1 MDGRVALLGV
11 DPGWR
16 LCDVSRFGHGQPVT
30 NRLHLP
36 KAGPMQHRFLRH
48 AALAL
53 GLTVALAVPATA
65 APAPSWQSVGPNAGG
80 GYLAFTPA
88 APARLYVLPDGAHA
102 VFRSDDHG
110 VTWTPPAALGPQDV
124 SGTHLAADPHDA
136 NLVYVAASALG
147 GGAGHIFRSTDG
159 ARTFKPVLN
168 DQADL
173 IDVAILGREVFA
185 AGASGVFES
194 QDRGAHWTLLPGSPA
209 GAKRLVPDGNT
220 LFAATDNA
228 VYKIGKSVEK
238 LPVPGDIFV
247 EYLAAHGQ
255 LVVASQERDG
265 SAVISTDG
273 GRSWRAMTGPW
284 GTDWVSFLAITPTGD
299 IQAQTLQAAAD
310 GPSARK
316 NTWVSHDN
324 GRHWTAEPA
333 ALPALDLYSDLGS
346 FPDRSHELVISAAAG
361 VYTTSDSAKF
371 RRIGVPAISVGAM
384 AVSGSSLIAGTS
396 VDSYHS
402 TAPTA
407 RRLPTGYQDWGW
419 TGHAPAT
426 IGNVIGGV
434 AALPNKDLARVRI
447 GYCPDACIAL
457 ERSHDGGTT
466 WQRPGDMVP
475 GSSRSMAV
483 DPRDPSKLY
492 IATYLTGASLYTST
506 DGGKT
511 LTPHG
516 YDGAEGAWAV
526 AVGPDGALWIAT
538 PNGLFHSTDS
548 GETAVKVF
556 DGDVENVAVQGKH
569 VVAVGAN
576 IVKESLDG
584 KAFTDLKVP
593 AADYDAITFGT
604 DGSVYLGS
612 RTGLLHNGKDISAG
626 LPDHDVRSLLTTN
639 DWLFVGTG
647 SSGVYRLPLR

>member
-1 MDGRVALLGV
+1 M
-11 DPGWR
+11 
-16 LCDVSRFGHGQPVT
+16 
-30 NRLHLP
+30 
-36 KAGPMQHRFLRH
+36 
-48 AALAL
+48 LAT

-65 APAPSWQSVGPNAGG
+65 AKPQQWQSVGPNASG

-88 APARLYVLPDGAHA
+88 APTRLYVLPDGAHA
-102 VFRSDDHG
+102 VYRSDDHG
-110 VTWTPPAALGPQDV
+110 LTWASPAALGPTDV
-124 SGTHLAADPHDA
+124 SGTHLAADPRDA
-136 NLVYVAASALG
+136 NVVYVAASGYG
-147 GGAGHIFRSTDG
+147 GGAGHVFRSTDG
-159 ARTFKPVLN
+159 ARSFKPVL
-168 DQADL
+168 DDKAD
-173 IDVAILGREVFA
+173 ITDVAVAGRKVYA

-194 QDRGAHWTLLPGSPA
+194 QDRGAHWTLVKGSPA
-209 GAKRLVPDGNT
+209 GAKRLVVDGDA
-220 LFAATDNA
+220 LFVATDNA
-228 VYKIGKSVEK
+228 VYKGTEK
-238 LPVPGDIFV
+238 LAVPGDIFV

-273 GRSWRAMTGPW
+273 GRSWRAMAGPW
-284 GTDWVSFLAITPTGD
+284 GTDWVSFLGITPNGD
-299 IQAQTLQAAAD
+299 ITAQTLQPAAD
-310 GPSARK
+310 GPNARK

-346 FPDRSHELVISAAAG
+346 FPDRPHDLVISAAAG
-361 VYTTSDSAKF
+361 IYTTTDSAKF
-371 RRIGVPAISVGAM
+371 RRIGVPAVSVGAM
-384 AVSGSSLIAGTS
+384 AVSGSTLIAGTS

-402 TAPTA
+402 TAPT
-407 RRLPTGYQDWGW
+407 RRDLPTGYQDWGW
-419 TGHAPAT
+419 TGKAPAT

-434 AALPNKDLARVRI
+434 AALPDKDLVRVRI
-447 GYCPDACIAL
+447 GFCPDECIAL

-466 WQRPGDMVP
+466 WQRQGPFVP

-511 LTPHG
+511 LTPQG

-548 GETAVKVF
+548 GATAVKVF
-556 DGDVENVAVQGKH
+556 DGDVENVAVNGSH
-569 VVAVGAN
+569 VVAVGNN
-576 IVKESLDG
+576 IVKESRDG
-584 KAFTDLKVP
+584 KAFTDVAVP
-593 AADYDAITFGT
+593 QADYDAVTFGA

-612 RTGLLHNGKDISAG
+612 RTGLVHNGKDISAG
-626 LPDHDVRSLLTTN
+626 LPDHEVRSLLATG